1 MNYQE
6 IQNIVNELLPE
17 FGIECTATVR
27 VKGQYD
33 PKTGLSG
40 SEKITKG
47 QAVITSIDMR
57 YGGQNNLIEVGDQ
70 WLLATASL
78 DLQVGSIVNI
88 EGKKYQVISP
98 NPIKMAKSVILYKA
112 HIRKI

>member
-17 FGIECTATVR
+17 FGIECTATI
-27 VKGQYD
+27 KIAGKYD

-40 SEKITKG
+40 TEKTTNG
-47 QAVITSIDMR
+47 QAIITNIDMR
-57 YGGQNNLIEVGDQ
+57 YSGQNNLIEVGDQ

-78 DLQVGSIVNI
+78 DLQVGSMVHID
-88 EGKKYQVISP
+88 GKKYQVIAP
-98 NPIKMAKSVILYKA
+98 NPIKMAKHTILYKA
-112 HIRKI
+112 HIRKV